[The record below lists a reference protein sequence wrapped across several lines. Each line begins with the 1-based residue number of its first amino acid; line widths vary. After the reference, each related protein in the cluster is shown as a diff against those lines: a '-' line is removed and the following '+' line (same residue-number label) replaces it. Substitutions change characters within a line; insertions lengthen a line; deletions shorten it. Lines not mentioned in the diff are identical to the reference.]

1 MVLLNAASDFF
12 ARFGVGTLMALTLVR
27 EPELKRSF
35 YLFVSGLAGFCIV
48 LGLFFAGRQ
57 AFASGTPGFTL
68 LLCLP
73 FVLGFYALYA
83 VEWRRSAKASLLAA
97 VALGLAGLLGKLS
110 QDSAGLA
117 WSPAQI
123 FIARI
128 NLVAA
133 LCLGGIVVSTL
144 LLGHWYLISPKLS
157 YKPLVRGALLFFAA
171 AWLRLIVLT
180 AVLVVFGWNAGLP
193 GEVFLDRLFSWNQW
207 GMFFLLR
214 LFWGI
219 VGPLILS
226 FMVYKTAQIQSNQ
239 SATGIL
245 YVALVFVL
253 IGELIA
259 DYLWAL
265 ARIPL

>member
-12 ARFGVGTLMALTLVR
+12 ARFGVGTLMALTLVQ

-35 YLFVSGLAGFCIV
+35 YLFVSSLAGTCVV
-48 LGLFFAGRQ
+48 LSLFFGGWPAVEM
-57 AFASGTPGFTL
+57 GTPGFTL

-83 VEWRRSAKASLLAA
+83 LEWRRLARASLLAA

-110 QDSAGLA
+110 QDMTGLS
-117 WSPAQI
+117 WTPAQI
-123 FIARI
+123 FIARM

-144 LLGHWYLISPKLS
+144 LMGHWYLISPKLS
-157 YKPLVRGALLFFAA
+157 FKPLVRGALLFFAA
-171 AWLRLIVLT
+171 AWLRLIVLA
-180 AVLVVFGWNAGLP
+180 AVLIAFGWAAGMP

-214 LFWGI
+214 VFWGI